1 MDIKKMF
8 FGEKVPDKDDPGY
21 KERYERDFNAG
32 SKFARILKLDILAR
46 HVQNFANNHR
56 VLFLVLVFAFV
67 LISLGVNL
75 YRMST
80 AVRYHYRPS
89 SVIELQEKEMKKR
102 LKPTLY
108 NENIKQVESYET
120 DGED

>member
-1 MDIKKMF
+1 MDFKKIL
-8 FGEKVPDKDDPGY
+8 FGEKVPDKDDPEY
-21 KERYERDFNAG
+21 KERYEREFNAG
-32 SKFARILKLDILAR
+32 SRFARMFKLDILAR

-67 LISLGVNL
+67 LISLGINL

-80 AVRYHYRPS
+80 AVRYRYHPS

-108 NENIKQVESYET
+108 NENIKKLERYET